1 MTELKP
7 LNWTPKPG
15 IGYTVVRRPDGGMQL
30 TFTDLSDA
38 TLRDWHDFALEHLMG
53 SDRLTR
59 NLYDLRQVKDIPEKA
74 VRLAVEV
81 NSDPSTRNIR
91 LAVVVS
97 SETLRERIRTIASLA
112 PAAAAAI
119 RIFTDMDEAEA
130 WLSRPLDQM
139 VLPCLPCRSATR
151 PSNGAPI
158 LM

>member
-1 MTELKP
+1 
-7 LNWTPKPG
+7 
-15 IGYTVVRRPDGGMQL
+15 
-30 TFTDLSDA
+30 
-38 TLRDWHDFALEHLMG
+38 MG

-81 NSDPSTRNIR
+81 NNDPSTRNIR

-139 VLPCLPCRSATR
+139 V
-151 PSNGAPI
+151 
-158 LM
+158 